1 MAVNMG
7 ATFEFSFPWITVMT
21 VYILKIL
28 LIIAFFLKS
37 YLAFW
42 ICRAYNTRTINT
54 EEGKCGITEV

>member
-1 MAVNMG
+1 MEAN
-7 ATFEFSFPWITVMT
+7 FEFSFPWITVTT

-28 LIIAFFLKS
+28 LIIASSFFKS

-42 ICRAYNTRTINT
+42 ICRVYNTRTINT